1 MENDIELTIKKITN
15 LIMTT
20 PQKMIREE
28 DLKILSNQF
37 NFEEIMSEVYL
48 NLQKVGFE
56 LIKTTFINQGYYVLT
71 TDGID
76 DNITPT
82 QYGILALIAALSK
95 ELEEVIPIKDIKDIF
110 KELWNTDIKF
120 LIDNDYLRKNEDLNI
135 IRLTPL
141 GKAILKNIYKDLQ
154 LDNLIKIFEK
164 GGSIN

>member
-15 LIMTT
+15 LILTT

-28 DLKILSNQF
+28 DLKILSKHF

-48 NLQKVGFE
+48 NLQKIGFE
-56 LIKTTFINQGYYVLT
+56 LIKTSFFDQGYYVLT

-110 KELWNTDIKF
+110 KEIWNTDIKF
-120 LIDNDYLRKNEDLNI
+120 LIDNDYLRKNEDINV

-141 GKAILKNIYKDLQ
+141 GKAILKNIYKDLS
-154 LDNLIKIFEK
+154 LDNLINIFEEED
-164 GGSIN
+164 SIN

>member
-1 MENDIELTIKKITN
+1 MENSIEFTIKKITN
-15 LIMTT
+15 LILTT

-28 DLKILSNQF
+28 DLKTISKQF

-56 LIKTTFINQGYYVLT
+56 LIKTNFLEQGYYVLT

-110 KELWNTDIKF
+110 KELWDTDIKF
-120 LIDNDYLRKNEDLNI
+120 LMDNDYLRKNEELNI
-135 IRLTPL
+135 IRITPL

-154 LDNLIKIFEK
+154 LDNLINIFD
-164 GGSIN
+164 SD

>member
-1 MENDIELTIKKITN
+1 MENDIEQTIKKITN
-15 LIMTT
+15 LILTT

-28 DLKILSNQF
+28 DLKILSKQF

-56 LIKTTFINQGYYVLT
+56 LIKTSFFDQGYYVLT

-95 ELEEVIPIKDIKDIF
+95 ELEEVIPIKDIKEIF
-110 KELWNTDIKF
+110 KELWNNDIKF
-120 LIDNDYLRKNEDLNI
+120 LIDNDYLRKNEELNI

-141 GKAILKNIYKDLQ
+141 GKAILKNIYKDLI
-154 LDNLIKIFEK
+154 LDNLINIFERED
-164 GGSIN
+164 SIN